1 MELLKEWLLGGAAA
15 LMNARS
21 VLIRDLLGKTP
32 SSCASWKLLH
42 LLVNVEHSV
51 GYPRPPP
58 QHPCKSWL
66 LINSITEGGGLQGEG
81 CCAPWRLLRQAQDF
95 QSLSKTSRGPPVT
108 QPCTRCNSLPSDFAQ
123 LFKYRVYSEC
133 EH

>member
-15 LMNARS
+15 LMNAQS
-21 VLIRDLLGKTP
+21 VLIRDLLGKTLSP
-32 SSCASWKLLH
+32 CASWKLLNLH
-42 LLVNVEHSV
+42 GDVEHSM
-51 GYPRPPP
+51 GYPRSPP

-66 LINSITEGGGLQGEG
+66 LINTISEGGGLQGEG

-95 QSLSKTSRGPPVT
+95 HSLTKTSRGPPVT
-108 QPCTRCNSLPSDFAQ
+108 RLCTRCNSFPSSFDE
-123 LFKYRVYSEC
+123 LLKYRVYSVC